1 VALPK
6 AVVEVAEE
14 SLVLRGEGQAND
26 LWLWEHAQRIRHLA
40 RMLALL
46 PEAREIGGD
55 QPDQTAVALAALF
68 ADAGWAVQVEHGE
81 VNHWQVL
88 SRPTNDIQRELGVG
102 ALQDHAPALLPP
114 ETVGIAVRAIRE
126 CNDRYT
132 KCPEARVLSEA
143 ENLDEIGIMYVLRQ
157 FRQYQAEGRPL
168 EQLLASWTRHREYHY
183 WDARINDCLRW
194 ETTRHIARAR
204 LEAVGQF
211 MTALARD
218 RDAADLRHALKSVG
232 IDTSSIPARLT

>member
-1 VALPK
+1 MAFPK
-6 AVVEVAEE
+6 EVVQVAEE
-14 SLVLRGEGQAND
+14 LLVMAGEDQAHD
-26 LWLWEHAQRIRHLA
+26 LWLWERARRVMYLAQ
-40 RMLALL
+40 MLALL

-55 QPDQTAVALAALF
+55 QPDQTAVALAGLF
-68 ADAGWAVQVEHGE
+68 ADAGWAVQVTRGE
-81 VNHWQVL
+81 VSHWHVL

-102 ALQDHAPALLPP
+102 ALQDHAAALLPAEP
-114 ETVGIAVRAIRE
+114 VALAVRAVRE
-126 CNDRYT
+126 CNDRYS
-132 KCPEARVLSEA
+132 KSPEARVLSEA

-183 WDARINDCLRW
+183 WDARINECLRW

-211 MTALARD
+211 MTALTRD
-218 RDAADLRHALKSVG
+218 RDAVDLQHALKSAG
-232 IDTSSIPARLT
+232 IDTSSMSTKLT

>member
-1 VALPK
+1 MA
-6 AVVEVAEE
+6 
-14 SLVLRGEGQAND
+14 GEGQAND
-26 LWLWEHAQRIRHLA
+26 LWLWERA
-40 RMLALL
+40 RRVGYLTQMLALL
-46 PEAREIGGD
+46 PEAHEIGGD
-55 QPDQTAVALAALF
+55 QPDQAAVALAGLF
-68 ADAGWAVQVEHGE
+68 ADAGWAVQVNRGE

-102 ALQDHAPALLPP
+102 ALQDCAAALLPP
-114 ETVGIAVRAIRE
+114 ETVALAAGAIRE
-126 CNDRYT
+126 CNDRYS
-132 KCPEARVLSEA
+132 KSPEARVLSEA

-218 RDAADLRHALKSVG
+218 RDAVDLQHALKSAG
-232 IDTSSIPARLT
+232 IDTSSISTSFA